1 MYWHAHRRDS
11 QGARFVHLV
20 FRLKTTNKL
29 AEDWF
34 CECCVD
40 KNLDVLCKKGPKS
53 IFKFVAKKSNA
64 DRIKH
69 YEVREQAV
77 PEATMKGDDS
87 RRKKF
92 VKNQTSR
99 AKAKQKPKQKDLTIH
114 TTSPKPLEMS
124 SPSPGTP
131 KPWTAELDK
140 AFAEDPEV
148 AETYGLGSLAS
159 AKVALRRRGTIAT
172 TNIATKT
179 ATTKDDSDFE
189 ISQAASKPIRKRN
202 KGSWTREEKDHLIAC
217 VTASQQ
223 ANLRGEDL
231 WDDVYPN
238 MLARG
243 VKRPVGGMKNTWL
256 RGLREQTGVDERRR
270 QNADKMTTAVQK
282 SKKMKETGKA
292 VAENAEMNKGERGG
306 VKRRVG
312 AGAGDGK
319 MKQGEKEKMDAA
331 AALATMSTKPIP
343 GRSRAESV

>member
-1 MYWHAHRRDS
+1 
-11 QGARFVHLV
+11 
-20 FRLKTTNKL
+20 L
-29 AEDWF
+29 AEGWF

-40 KNLDVLCKKGPKS
+40 KNLGVLRKKGPKS
-53 IFKFVAKKSNA
+53 TFESVAKKLNA

-77 PEATMKGDDS
+77 PEDTAEDDL
-87 RRKKF
+87 RAKKF

-140 AFAEDPEV
+140 TFAEDPEV
-148 AETYGLGSLAS
+148 AETYGLGFLAS

-172 TNIATKT
+172 ANVATKT

-189 ISQAASKPIRKRN
+189 MTQEASKPIHKRN

-223 ANLRGEDL
+223 ANLCGEDL

-243 VKRPVGGMKNTWL
+243 VKRPVGGMKSTWL
-256 RGLREQTGVDERRR
+256 RGLRE
-270 QNADKMTTAVQK
+270 
-282 SKKMKETGKA
+282 
-292 VAENAEMNKGERGG
+292 
-306 VKRRVG
+306 
-312 AGAGDGK
+312 
-319 MKQGEKEKMDAA
+319 
-331 AALATMSTKPIP
+331 
-343 GRSRAESV
+343 